1 MVGTRRLELLTSTV
15 STPELEVNRC
25 TYKALVA
32 TKSPVGYGSSA
43 YCDLNVPTQ
52 MPIVPILHNQS
63 ALAAA
68 GRNDCHLRSSS
79 RADLV
84 HRLRLPIS
92 SNEATICGGQVA
104 YFHSGT
110 GTHGQGSACVINTL
124 PDRVQSHNR
133 QAAAEYSSSS
143 LNECPR
149 CWVLSGRKRQRTSFS
164 RLFVQDTARCNLEI
178 STLGT
183 ELAG

>member
-1 MVGTRRLELLTSTV
+1 MVGAWGLEPQTSTV
-15 STPELEVNRC
+15 STPEFEVNRC

-43 YCDLNVPTQ
+43 YCDLNVPTKI
-52 MPIVPILHNQS
+52 PIVPILHNQF
-63 ALAAA
+63 
-68 GRNDCHLRSSS
+68 LR
-79 RADLV
+79 
-84 HRLRLPIS
+84 
-92 SNEATICGGQVA
+92 GQVA

-133 QAAAEYSSSS
+133 QAATEYSSSS

-149 CWVLSGRKRQRTSFS
+149 CWVLSGRKRQGTSFS
-164 RLFVQDTARCNLEI
+164 RLFVQDTARSNLEI
-178 STLGT
+178 SALVT

>member
-15 STPELEVNRC
+15 SAPEFEVNRC

-32 TKSPVGYGSSA
+32 TKRPVGYGSPP

-63 ALAAA
+63 DLAAA
-68 GRNDCHLRSSS
+68 GRNDFICAAHRWLTLFIGFVYRFVKRSNNLR
-79 RADLV
+79 
-84 HRLRLPIS
+84 
-92 SNEATICGGQVA
+92 GQVA

-133 QAAAEYSSSS
+133 QVSTECSSSS

-149 CWVLSGRKRQRTSFS
+149 CWVLSGRKRQGTSFS

-178 STLGT
+178 STLVT

>member
-1 MVGTRRLELLTSTV
+1 MVGTWGLEPQTSTV
-15 STPELEVNRC
+15 STPEFEVNRC

-32 TKSPVGYGSSA
+32 TKGPVRYGSSA
-43 YCDLNVPTQ
+43 YCDLNVPTKI
-52 MPIVPILHNQS
+52 PIVPILHNQS
-63 ALAAA
+63 DLAQPAGTIVICAA
-68 GRNDCHLRSSS
+68 HRWVTLFIGFVYRFVKRSNNLR
-79 RADLV
+79 
-84 HRLRLPIS
+84 
-92 SNEATICGGQVA
+92 GQVA

-133 QAAAEYSSSS
+133 QAATEYSSSS

-149 CWVLSGRKRQRTSFS
+149 CWVLSGRKRQGTSFS

-178 STLGT
+178 STLVT